1 MIVKTFETKSAQK
14 RVDDFIK
21 VQDLST
27 RKKIAFRINLLERFG
42 MHLGMPY
49 SRKITGNLYELRM
62 RGKVEVRIIYS
73 FKNNYAVLLHV
84 FKKKQDKL
92 PQREIETARS
102 RLSALDSI

>member
-1 MIVKTFETKSAQK
+1 MIVKTFETKSGQK
-14 RVDDFIK
+14 PVDDFIK

-62 RGKVEVRIIYS
+62 RGEVEVRIIYS
-73 FKNNYAVLLHV
+73 FKNNYAILLHA

-102 RLSALDSI
+102 RLSVLDSI